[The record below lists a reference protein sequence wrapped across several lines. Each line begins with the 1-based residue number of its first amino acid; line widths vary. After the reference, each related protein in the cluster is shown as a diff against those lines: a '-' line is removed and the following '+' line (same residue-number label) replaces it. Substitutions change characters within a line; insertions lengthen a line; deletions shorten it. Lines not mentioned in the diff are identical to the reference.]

1 MSSFYDVILN
11 DEEEDL
17 QSRKNMDK
25 WIFRLLLLL
34 LGVMPL
40 IVLAN
45 VEEVISPLIS
55 NVDVLSSGT
64 KGDLFTHY
72 KALFLLVIT
81 IIVSGMFLTKIFF
94 MNGTVKKTFL
104 NYVLGAFVIV
114 IVVST
119 VLSPNITTALNG
131 QYNRSEGAI
140 IWLCYI
146 ALVFVAMNIEYPKKV
161 ITYIMYAMMPVVY
174 INLYI
179 MTMNFYGNDL
189 LQKEWLQKLVSI
201 ALPEGA
207 SISANSQLLGTLNQ
221 WNYMSGMFAMMTVM
235 YLAWAVI
242 AKKWYESVM
251 GVITAS
257 AAVAIML
264 MATSTN
270 GFLTL
275 VCVLPFILWL
285 AIKSISKKRAVAVLL
300 TFFVVMAASL
310 HTLSLQNEKVWA
322 ESVGFFLSGN
332 NPYSQEQPVE
342 GALESKDELSLSIFK
357 HKVSASDNAF
367 ELPTLPE
374 SAWGPGTGRIY
385 IWKETLEL
393 VADRPLFGY
402 GLDSLVYHFPHYQ
415 LEARANM
422 NEETVVDKPH
432 NVYVGVLFGTG
443 IIGLLALIVFA
454 LYMCKDIFINIK
466 KGNDVSILAILCLAF
481 LIQALFNDTTPAIMC
496 TFFVLAGIVLAKSN
510 NLKKE

>member
-1 MSSFYDVILN
+1 MSSFYDVIPN

-17 QSRKNMDK
+17 RSRKNIDK

-242 AKKWYESVM
+242 AKKWYESVI

-285 AIKSISKKRAVAVLL
+285 AIKSISKK
-300 TFFVVMAASL
+300 
-310 HTLSLQNEKVWA
+310 
-322 ESVGFFLSGN
+322 
-332 NPYSQEQPVE
+332 
-342 GALESKDELSLSIFK
+342 
-357 HKVSASDNAF
+357 
-367 ELPTLPE
+367 
-374 SAWGPGTGRIY
+374 
-385 IWKETLEL
+385 
-393 VADRPLFGY
+393 
-402 GLDSLVYHFPHYQ
+402 
-415 LEARANM
+415 
-422 NEETVVDKPH
+422 
-432 NVYVGVLFGTG
+432 
-443 IIGLLALIVFA
+443 
-454 LYMCKDIFINIK
+454 
-466 KGNDVSILAILCLAF
+466 
-481 LIQALFNDTTPAIMC
+481 
-496 TFFVLAGIVLAKSN
+496 
-510 NLKKE
+510 